1 MAGLA
6 TATVLTVTASG
17 CVTVHGER
25 EVVPSAT
32 RAEAARALTAFTDA
46 YNKADKAYDPA
57 LDADRVTGAFGAT
70 TQAGF
75 SARHVTSP
83 GGNAR
88 YSPLELTGAAYT
100 IPRQAG
106 WPRWFVADTDSNRD
120 QDDQGPGDT
129 RWLLLFIRTGPQQGW
144 KLAYLSILGVKD
156 VPAFAKDKD
165 GWAQPVRAD
174 DPSLALAPKDLS
186 TSYASY
192 LQSGKP
198 AVFADGGHTSGW
210 REARQKNAVRSG
222 RVSQFV
228 DQPLNEG
235 DFALLGRMNAT
246 LRFLMWGTL
255 PLGALAG
262 GAVAEASGA
271 RAALWICAIGF
282 LVVPLPLLLSSL
294 RRMRDLPETAHPET
308 AHPETAHPEDD
319 ERQDAAPGHGESV
332 PVA

>member
-32 RAEAARALTAFTDA
+32 KAEAARALTAFTDA
-46 YNKADKAYDPA
+46 YNRADKAYDPA

-75 SARHVTSP
+75 AARHVTSP

-88 YSPLELTGAAYT
+88 YTPLELTGAAYT

-129 RWLLLFIRTGPQQGW
+129 RWLLLFIRNGPEQGW
-144 KLAYLSILGVKD
+144 KLAYVSILGVKD

-165 GWAQPVRAD
+165 GWAKPVRPD
-174 DPSLALAPKDLS
+174 DPALAVAPKDLS
-186 TSYASY
+186 TGYTSY

-228 DQPLNEG
+228 DQPLDDG
-235 DFALLGRMNAT
+235 DFA
-246 LRFLMWGTL
+246 
-255 PLGALAG
+255 PLGLRTADGHALVFFA
-262 GAVAEASGA
+262 A
-271 RAALWICAIGF
+271 RHF
-282 LVVPLPLLLSSL
+282 
-294 RRMRDLPETAHPET
+294 
-308 AHPETAHPEDD
+308 
-319 ERQDAAPGHGESV
+319 ERQTVAKGVRLDITPDEKAMLTGQVTTSLTREWISNELALVPPQGKVVVMDRVQGLVATKGE
-332 PVA
+332 